1 MGSSRESSE
10 CVGEPTLAPVAEPLN
25 ADFNHRLRA
34 GAVQASAS
42 GICMLRTVQFHEG
55 ARGEVLTGVQNPRLE
70 GQTLNAQ
77 PDEMMTSEDESDDEV
92 TS

>member
-1 MGSSRESSE
+1 
-10 CVGEPTLAPVAEPLN
+10 
-25 ADFNHRLRA
+25 
-34 GAVQASAS
+34 
-42 GICMLRTVQFHEG
+42 MLRTVQFHEG